1 MRATC
6 PGLLSVGTRVCET
19 PNAPR
24 SRTIDLKY
32 GATGSV
38 ELWYAGKALYENTES
53 ALKPSANL
61 AYAFRSAIYTDRP
74 EK

>member
-1 MRATC
+1 MGRAELDDDQKKNDIPIKATC

-24 SRTIDLKY
+24 SRTMDLKN

-38 ELWYAGKALYENTES
+38 EL
-53 ALKPSANL
+53 
-61 AYAFRSAIYTDRP
+61 
-74 EK
+74 